1 LRARLLTLAA
11 VPLVTVGALV
21 LFLIVLQALRKQ
33 DEAEASAMRIARS
46 LAVAVES
53 RLREV
58 EASLTVLA
66 VSRPLQ
72 QQDLEAFHA
81 QAVTFQEATGLGTV
95 VVLDAAGRQVV
106 NTSLPLGAP
115 LPALGAS
122 APALPVIKTGKPM
135 ARVVSAALAGK
146 PIAVVAVPVRIQGE
160 VRYALSTAIDFQ
172 RIDGLLREQRLPP
185 SWIGVVLDPE
195 RIVVARTG
203 ESARYVGT
211 PASKSLR
218 EALAV
223 APEGAFDG
231 VSLDGIA
238 VRTLYTSASD
248 VGWSVAVGVPKS
260 ELARDLYV
268 SLAWFA
274 LTALFVFGLA
284 VAWSWRYAARI
295 GDVVEKLNHAARA
308 LGHGDEVSLEP
319 LGIQEADQLA
329 AALSR
334 ASADLQNAHDVLARN
349 EARWSAVL
357 ESAMDGIIAVD
368 DSMRIVVYNPA
379 AQSIFG
385 WDRDDVL
392 GQPLEMLIPP
402 AQRAGHE
409 ALMRGFGRTGAIP
422 RRMGGARLV
431 SGLRK
436 SGEVFPVE
444 ASISHLETD
453 AGQLYT
459 VIVRDVTPPVK
470 APHR

>member
-1 LRARLLTLAA
+1 
-11 VPLVTVGALV
+11 
-21 LFLIVLQALRKQ
+21 
-33 DEAEASAMRIARS
+33 
-46 LAVAVES
+46 
-53 RLREV
+53 
-58 EASLTVLA
+58 
-66 VSRPLQ
+66 
-72 QQDLEAFHA
+72 
-81 QAVTFQEATGLGTV
+81 
-95 VVLDAAGRQVV
+95 
-106 NTSLPLGAP
+106 
-115 LPALGAS
+115 
-122 APALPVIKTGKPM
+122 
-135 ARVVSAALAGK
+135 
-146 PIAVVAVPVRIQGE
+146 
-160 VRYALSTAIDFQ
+160 LSTAIDFQ

-195 RIVVARTG
+195 RIVVARTS
-203 ESARYVGT
+203 ESARFVGT

-218 EALAV
+218 EALAL

-238 VRTLYTSASD
+238 VRTLYSSASD

-274 LTALFVFGLA
+274 LAALFVFGLA

-385 WDRDDVL
+385 WDRDEVL

-409 ALMRGFGRTGAIP
+409 VLMRGFGRTGGAP
-422 RRMGGARLV
+422 RRMGATRLV
-431 SGLRK
+431 RGLRK